1 MATFKIDGL
10 FFTLGV
16 LSGIFVFGETIDSI
30 SLFWNSSYLGRFT
43 LPELFG
49 LPTGWVV
56 LGVVLMAL
64 FMFWGA
70 EQLER
75 IVGKKTEAEPKWRL
89 YGAGGLILLALVG
102 LVIGQPTNS
111 DRWSRIAAEKEV
123 LLTER
128 AVYIHPGELLHT
140 IHDHKLETLMI
151 DVRSEADYNL
161 FHIADAQRVDLDD
174 LIERAKEYHL
184 APENTVFVVMSN
196 DEAAATE
203 AWKIL
208 AAESIPN
215 LYILEGGVNGWLDIF
230 ANEEDDGIEQ
240 IQGVPHKEDNFRYTF
255 VAALGSSFEA
265 ADPHFNVWENQIE
278 YFPKIKLQR
287 KTGPTGG
294 GCG

>member
-1 MATFKIDGL
+1 M
-10 FFTLGV
+10 
-16 LSGIFVFGETIDSI
+16 
-30 SLFWNSSYLGRFT
+30 GRFT

-56 LGVVLMAL
+56 LGVILMAL

-70 EQLER
+70 EKLEK
-75 IVGKKTEAEPKWRL
+75 IIGKKEEAEPKWRL
-89 YGAGGLILLALVG
+89 YGAGGLILVALAG
-102 LVIGQPTNS
+102 IAIGQPTNA
-111 DRWSRIAAEKEV
+111 DRWGRIAAEKDA

-140 IHDHKLETLMI
+140 LHDHKLDTVMI

-161 FHIADAQRVDLDD
+161 FHIADSQRVDIDD
-174 LIERAKEYHL
+174 LIKRAKDYNL

-208 AAESIPN
+208 VAESIPN
-215 LYILEGGVNGWLDIF
+215 VYILEGGINGWLDTF
-230 ANEEDDGIEQ
+230 AHEEDDGIEH
-240 IQGVPHKEDNFRYTF
+240 IKDSAHTEDSLRYTF
-255 VAALGSSFEA
+255 VAALGASFEA
-265 ADPHFNVWENQIE
+265 ADPHFNEWEKVLE
-278 YFPKIKLQR
+278 YTPKIKLQR
-287 KTGPTGG
+287 KTGPSGG